1 MIFGLFDSQ
10 LRKDSTETVAL
21 QTVGM
26 LSAMIFLVNYTFE
39 LLVINGL
46 YPAQY
51 TLIALLLLT
60 LCMWSIIEVGV
71 LKHKRR
77 PIPLTSLSIALW
89 AQVIVVLVRHVPQCL
104 EVLGLIA
111 IAPDGS
117 PAGLVFIVVF
127 GPVYVV
133 TTLLLAKLLI
143 NAFSYA
149 EFVRAEQLADQMA
162 ANRLAQEELR
172 LSEARYRLIADR
184 AGDVIWTVTE
194 SGAVTY
200 VSPSV
205 EYLIGYKPAELVYTL
220 MRDIVAP
227 NSLMAAVEA
236 YKAALDAVQSGLPM
250 PAVRG
255 EFELIRKDRSTVWIE
270 SSTNALQ
277 DNVGRI
283 VGLVVIARDISERRQ
298 LEAGL
303 VKARDKAVAENLTKS
318 RFLTTMSHEIRT
330 PMTAVMGLANLLT
343 QADITDAERIEY
355 ASAIVDSGDRLMT
368 IINSLLDL
376 SKIEA
381 DKLEL
386 EQIALDPASILAQS
400 HALFAPSALAKGLAM
415 TFQWHSERLASFA
428 SFASYS
434 GDPHRVTQMLY
445 NLVNNAQKFTRE
457 GLVRIEGYE
466 VEHDDSAALLEF
478 SVSDTGCG
486 IANDKLDMLYQD
498 FSQAS
503 SDVSRN
509 YGGSGLGLSIVRK
522 LAELMGGT
530 VGVESTLGQGSR
542 FWFRIRVK
550 RLPKNP

>member
-1 MIFGLFDSQ
+1 
-10 LRKDSTETVAL
+10 
-21 QTVGM
+21 
-26 LSAMIFLVNYTFE
+26 
-39 LLVINGL
+39 
-46 YPAQY
+46 
-51 TLIALLLLT
+51 LLT
-60 LCMWSIIEVGV
+60 
-71 LKHKRR
+71 
-77 PIPLTSLSIALW
+77 
-89 AQVIVVLVRHVPQCL
+89 
-104 EVLGLIA
+104 
-111 IAPDGS
+111 
-117 PAGLVFIVVF
+117 
-127 GPVYVV
+127 
-133 TTLLLAKLLI
+133 

-149 EFVRAEQLADQMA
+149 EFERAEQLEGQLAI
-162 ANRLAQEELR
+162 NRLAAAELR
-172 LSEARYRLIADR
+172 LSEERYRLIADR
-184 AGDVIWTVTE
+184 AGDVIWTVTA
-194 SGAVTY
+194 SGAVSY

-205 EYLIGYKPAELVYTL
+205 EALLGYKPAELMHSL

-227 NSLMAAVEA
+227 TSLMPAIES
-236 YKAALDAVQSGLPM
+236 YKAALSAVRAGM
-250 PAVRG
+250 TVPAVRG
-255 EFELIRKDRSTVWIE
+255 EFELVRKDQSTVWIE
-270 SSTNALQ
+270 SSTNAWQ
-277 DNVGRI
+277 DNAGRV
-283 VGLVVIARDISERRQ
+283 VGLVVIGRDISERKQ
-298 LEAGL
+298 LEADL
-303 VKARDKAVAENLTKS
+303 LSARDAAVAANLAKS

-415 TFQWHSERLASFA
+415 TFQWHSQGLA

-434 GDPHRVTQMLY
+434 GDPHRVTQMLF

-486 IANDKLDMLYQD
+486 IANDKLDLLYQD
-498 FSQAS
+498 FSQANRA
-503 SDVSRN
+503 VSRN

-542 FWFRIRVK
+542 FWFRIRVT
-550 RLPKNP
+550 RLPTNP

>member
-10 LRKDSTETVAL
+10 LRNDSTETVAL
-21 QTVGM
+21 QTVGL

-51 TLIALLLLT
+51 TLIALMLLT
-60 LCMWSIIEVGV
+60 LCLWSIIEIGV
-71 LKHKRR
+71 LKHKRT
-77 PIPLTSLSIALW
+77 PIPLTALTIALW
-89 AQVIVVLVRHVPQCL
+89 AQVIVVMVRHITQFL
-104 EVLGLIA
+104 ETLGVISF
-111 IAPDGS
+111 APDGS
-117 PAGLVFIVVF
+117 PAGLVFLAVF

-133 TTLLLAKLLI
+133 IMLLI
-143 NAFSYA
+143 SKSLIDAFSYA
-149 EFVRAEQLADQMA
+149 EFERAEQLADQIEI
-162 ANRLAQEELR
+162 NRLAEEELR

-184 AGDVIWTVTE
+184 AGDVILTVTV

-205 EYLIGYKPAELVYTL
+205 EFLIGYKPAELMHTL

-236 YKAALDAVQSGLPM
+236 YKAALSAVRGGTSV

-255 EFELIRKDRSTVWIE
+255 EFELLRKDQSTVWIE

-277 DNVGRI
+277 DNAGRI
-283 VGLVVIARDISERRQ
+283 IGLVIMARDLSERKR
-298 LEAGL
+298 LEASL
-303 VKARDKAVAENLTKS
+303 VKAKDAAVAANLAKS

-330 PMTAVMGLANLLT
+330 PMAGLMGLANLLT
-343 QADITDAERIEY
+343 QAGITDAERIEY
-355 ASAIVDSGDRLMT
+355 ANVIVDSGERLMT

-381 DKLEL
+381 NKVEL

-415 TFQWHSERLASFA
+415 TVQWHSDGLAA
-428 SFASYS
+428 YT
-434 GDPHRVTQMLY
+434 GDPNRVTQMLF
-445 NLVNNAQKFTRE
+445 NLVNNALKFTRE
-457 GLVRIEGYE
+457 GLLLIEGYE
-466 VEHDDSAALLEF
+466 VELDDSLALLEF

-486 IANDKLDMLYQD
+486 IANDKLDLLYQD
-498 FSQAS
+498 FSQANS
-503 SDVSRN
+503 AVSRN

-522 LAELMGGT
+522 LAVLMGGT
-530 VGVESTLGQGSR
+530 VGVESTLGEGSR
-542 FWFRIRVK
+542 FWFRIRVT
-550 RLPKNP
+550 RLPAHP

>member
-1 MIFGLFDSQ
+1 MIFGSFDSQ
-10 LRKDSTETVAL
+10 LRKESTETVAL
-21 QTVGM
+21 QAVGL

-46 YPAQY
+46 YPAQH
-51 TLIALLLLT
+51 TLIAPMLLT
-60 LCMWSIIEVGV
+60 LCLWSIIEVGV
-71 LKHKRR
+71 LKRKRT
-77 PIPLTSLSIALW
+77 PIPLTALNNALW
-89 AQVIVVLVRHVPQCL
+89 AQVIVLLVRHVPQCL
-104 EVLGLIA
+104 ETLGVISV
-111 IAPDGS
+111 APDGS
-117 PAGLVFIVVF
+117 PAGLIFVAVF

-133 TTLLLAKLLI
+133 IMLLISKLLI

-149 EFVRAEQLADQMA
+149 EFERAEQLADQIEI
-162 ANRLAQEELR
+162 NRLAEEELR

-184 AGDVIWTVTE
+184 AGDVIWTVTV

-200 VSPSV
+200 VSPLV
-205 EYLIGYKPAELVYTL
+205 EFLIGYKPAELLHSL

-227 NSLMAAVEA
+227 TSLMGAVES
-236 YKAALDAVQSGLPM
+236 YKSALGAVRGGTPV

-255 EFELIRKDRSTVWIE
+255 EFELLRKDQSTVWVE

-277 DNVGRI
+277 DSAGRI
-283 VGLVVIARDISERRQ
+283 IGLVVIARDISERRQ

-303 VKARDKAVAENLTKS
+303 VKERDKAVAENLTKS
-318 RFLTTMSHEIRT
+318 RFLITMSHEIRT
-330 PMTAVMGLANLLT
+330 PMTAMLGLANLLT
-343 QADITDAERIEY
+343 QVDITDAERIEY

-415 TFQWHSERLASFA
+415 TFQWHSEGLA

-457 GLVRIEGYE
+457 GLVRIEGHE
-466 VEHDDSAALLEF
+466 VERDDSAALLEF

-486 IANDKLDMLYQD
+486 IANDKLDLLYQD
-498 FSQAS
+498 FSQVNSA
-503 SDVSRN
+503 VSRN

-542 FWFRIRVK
+542 FWFRIRVT
-550 RLPKNP
+550 RLPAHP

>member
-1 MIFGLFDSQ
+1 MIFGSFDSQ

-21 QTVGM
+21 QAVGM

-51 TLIALLLLT
+51 TLIALMLLT

-71 LKHKRR
+71 LKHKRT

-89 AQVIVVLVRHVPQCL
+89 AQVIVVLVRHVPQSL

-162 ANRLAQEELR
+162 TNRLAQEELR

-184 AGDVIWTVTE
+184 AGDVIWTVSE
-194 SGAVTY
+194 AGAVTY

-205 EYLIGYKPAELVYTL
+205 EYLIGYKPAELMHTL

-236 YKAALDAVQSGLPM
+236 YKAALDAVRSGLPL

-277 DNVGRI
+277 DSAARI
-283 VGLVVIARDISERRQ
+283 IGLVVIARDISERKQ

-303 VKARDKAVAENLTKS
+303 LRARDAAVAADLAKS

-355 ASAIVDSGDRLMT
+355 ASAVVDSGDRLMT

-381 DKLEL
+381 NKVEL

-415 TFQWHSERLASFA
+415 TFQWHSEGLASL
-428 SFASYS
+428 ASYR
-434 GDPHRVTQMLY
+434 GDPHRVTQMLF
-445 NLVNNAQKFTRE
+445 NLVNNAQKFTRK
-457 GLVRIEGYE
+457 GLIRIEGYE

-486 IANDKLDMLYQD
+486 IAKDKLDLLYQD
-498 FSQAS
+498 FSQANS
-503 SDVSRN
+503 AVSRN

-522 LAELMGGT
+522 LTELMGGT

-542 FWFRIRVK
+542 FWFRIRVT
-550 RLPKNP
+550 RLPAHP

>member
-1 MIFGLFDSQ
+1 MIAGLFDGIFQKGSRETAA
-10 LRKDSTETVAL
+10 LRA
-21 QTVGM
+21 VGM
-26 LSAMIFLVNYTFE
+26 LSALIFIGNDTFE

-46 YPAQY
+46 YRAQY
-51 TLIALLLLT
+51 NLMALSLLV
-60 LCMWSIIEVGV
+60 LCIWAIVEVGIM
-71 LKHKRR
+71 KHKQT
-77 PIPLTSLSIALW
+77 PIPLTALSIVLW
-89 AQVIVVLVRHVPQCL
+89 AQLILVLVRHGPRCL
-104 EVLGLIA
+104 EALGLLA
-111 IAPDGS
+111 NTPDGS
-117 PAGLVFIVVF
+117 PTGLGFVVAF

-133 TTLLLAKLLI
+133 NLLLIAKLLI

-149 EFVRAEQLADQMA
+149 EFERSEQVEGQLAI
-162 ANRLAQEELR
+162 NRLAAAELR
-172 LSEARYRLIADR
+172 LSEERYRLIADR
-184 AGDVIWTVTE
+184 AGDVIWTVTT

-205 EYLIGYKPAELVYTL
+205 EALFGYKPAELMHTL

-227 NSLMAAVEA
+227 TSLMAAVEG
-236 YKAALDAVQSGLPM
+236 YKAALGAVRAGIPLP
-250 PAVRG
+250 AARG
-255 EFELIRKDRSTVWIE
+255 EFELVRKDQSTVWIE

-277 DNVGRI
+277 DNAGRI
-283 VGLVVIARDISERRQ
+283 IGLVVIARDISERKQ

-303 VKARDKAVAENLTKS
+303 VKARDAAVAENLAKS

-415 TFQWHSERLASFA
+415 TFQWHSEGLASL
-428 SFASYS
+428 ASYR

-486 IANDKLDMLYQD
+486 IANDKLDLLYQD
-498 FSQAS
+498 FSQTNSA
-503 SDVSRN
+503 VSRN

-530 VGVESTLGQGSR
+530 VGVESTLGEGSR
-542 FWFRIRVK
+542 FWFRIRVT
-550 RLPKNP
+550 RLPVSP

>member
-1 MIFGLFDSQ
+1 
-10 LRKDSTETVAL
+10 
-21 QTVGM
+21 
-26 LSAMIFLVNYTFE
+26 
-39 LLVINGL
+39 
-46 YPAQY
+46 
-51 TLIALLLLT
+51 
-60 LCMWSIIEVGV
+60 
-71 LKHKRR
+71 
-77 PIPLTSLSIALW
+77 
-89 AQVIVVLVRHVPQCL
+89 
-104 EVLGLIA
+104 
-111 IAPDGS
+111 
-117 PAGLVFIVVF
+117 
-127 GPVYVV
+127 VV

-162 ANRLAQEELR
+162 TNRLAQEELR

-184 AGDVIWTVTE
+184 AGDVIWTVSE
-194 SGAVTY
+194 AGAVTY

-205 EYLIGYKPAELVYTL
+205 EYLIGYKPAELMHTL

-236 YKAALDAVQSGLPM
+236 YKAALDAVRSGLPL

-277 DNVGRI
+277 DSAARI
-283 VGLVVIARDISERRQ
+283 IGLVVIARDISERKQ

-303 VKARDKAVAENLTKS
+303 LRARDAAVAADLAKS

-355 ASAIVDSGDRLMT
+355 ASAVVDSGDRLMT

-381 DKLEL
+381 NKVEL

-415 TFQWHSERLASFA
+415 TFQWHSEGLASL
-428 SFASYS
+428 ASYR
-434 GDPHRVTQMLY
+434 GDPHRVTQMLF
-445 NLVNNAQKFTRE
+445 NLVNNAQKFTRK
-457 GLVRIEGYE
+457 GLIRIEGYE

-486 IANDKLDMLYQD
+486 IAKDKLDLLYQD
-498 FSQAS
+498 FSQANS
-503 SDVSRN
+503 AVSRN

-522 LAELMGGT
+522 LTELMGGT

-542 FWFRIRVK
+542 FWFRIRVT
-550 RLPKNP
+550 RLPAHP

>member
-1 MIFGLFDSQ
+1 MFFGLFDIK

-21 QTVGM
+21 QAVGM

-51 TLIALLLLT
+51 TLIALMLLT

-71 LKHKRR
+71 LKHKRT

-89 AQVIVVLVRHVPQCL
+89 AQVIVVLVRHVPQSL

-162 ANRLAQEELR
+162 TNRLAQEELR

-184 AGDVIWTVTE
+184 AGDVIWTVSE
-194 SGAVTY
+194 AGAVTY

-205 EYLIGYKPAELVYTL
+205 EYLIGYKPAELMHTL

-236 YKAALDAVQSGLPM
+236 YKAALDAVRSGLPL

-277 DNVGRI
+277 DSAARI
-283 VGLVVIARDISERRQ
+283 IGLVVIARDISERKQ

-303 VKARDKAVAENLTKS
+303 LRARDAAVAADLAKS

-355 ASAIVDSGDRLMT
+355 ASAVVDSGDRLMT

-381 DKLEL
+381 NKVEL

-415 TFQWHSERLASFA
+415 TFQWHSEGLASL
-428 SFASYS
+428 ASYR
-434 GDPHRVTQMLY
+434 GDPHRVTQMLF
-445 NLVNNAQKFTRE
+445 NLVNNAQKFTRK
-457 GLVRIEGYE
+457 GLIRIEGYE

-486 IANDKLDMLYQD
+486 IAKDKLDLLYQD
-498 FSQAS
+498 FSQANS
-503 SDVSRN
+503 AVSRN

-522 LAELMGGT
+522 LTELMGGT

-542 FWFRIRVK
+542 FWFRIRVT
-550 RLPKNP
+550 RLPAHP